1 MATAQFEC
9 PHNTKLSDRFRNG
22 RKGAEGKE
30 AGAEGDVSEGEEAG
44 VEATAEA
51 IAGGSLGA
59 EARLVSDE
67 DEALLAAL
75 ERRRRGAERAVDE
88 DLYKACFGSNCDVSK
103 VNKKQINGC
112 RLRFN
117 STRDAGLYGLDQPV
131 HASIS
136 ADGVISA
143 VGIRSILFMEVDGVK
158 TENTVEGLHKSLEQ
172 QVAKRVH
179 ERNYKELHN
188 DHARHPGRNGS
199 FDHMTALCG
208 VSQGNISL
216 PVLEY
221 KGTVCI
227 DYSAD
232 TPVLGMCIYDGEKCS
247 PVITQTLYTI
257 PAKEDLIMIESG
269 DVYVRIVDATEAP
282 KTMQAARKL
291 ENSATNALFKLT
303 ALRAREGGDDERALA
318 ETPDTSLIGGFIPL
332 CICNGEYRV
341 ARIGELHGSAE
352 TLTTTSHPTIVD
364 AAMLA
369 GALSADSK
377 TNSIGIA
384 MQKIPCGEQ
393 GDLML
398 HDGM

>member
-9 PHNTKLSDRFRNG
+9 PHNTKLSDRFSIW
-22 RKGAEGKE
+22 RKGAEGKGARAKGDVVDVVEGKE
-30 AGAEGDVSEGEEAG
+30 AGAG
-44 VEATAEA
+44 ATAEA
-51 IAGGSLGA
+51 TAGGMPVA
-59 EARLVSDE
+59 EARPLVDE
-67 DEALLAAL
+67 DVSLLAARG
-75 ERRRRGAERAVDE
+75 EARRAAERAVDE
-88 DLYKACFGSNCDVSK
+88 DLYKACFGSGCDVNK

-117 STRDAGLYGLDQPV
+117 STRDAELYGLDEPV

-143 VGIRSILFMEVDGVK
+143 VGIRSILFMEVNGVK
-158 TENTVEGLHKSLEQ
+158 NENTVEGLYRSLAQ
-172 QVAKRVH
+172 QVAERVQEH
-179 ERNYKELHN
+179 DYKDLHK
-188 DHARHPGRNGS
+188 DHRRHPGRNGS
-199 FDHMTALCG
+199 FDKKTFLCG

-221 KGTVCI
+221 KGIVCI

-232 TPVLGMCIYDGEKCS
+232 TLVSGMCLYDGTQCF
-247 PVITQTLYTI
+247 PVPTLALYAI
-257 PAKEDLIMIESG
+257 PAKEDLIMIEG
-269 DVYVRIVDATEAP
+269 NKVYVRIVDTSEEP
-282 KTMQAARKL
+282 KTLTAAQKL
-291 ENSATNALFKLT
+291 EQSAVT
-303 ALRAREGGDDERALA
+303 ALTELGNGRGRGGDDEPG
-318 ETPDTSLIGGFIPL
+318 TMPDTSLIGGYLPL
-332 CICNGEYRV
+332 CICKGEFRV

-352 TLTTTSHPTIVD
+352 TLITTSHPTTVD

-369 GALSADSK
+369 DALSAGSK

-384 MQKIPCGEQ
+384 MQKIPSGEQ